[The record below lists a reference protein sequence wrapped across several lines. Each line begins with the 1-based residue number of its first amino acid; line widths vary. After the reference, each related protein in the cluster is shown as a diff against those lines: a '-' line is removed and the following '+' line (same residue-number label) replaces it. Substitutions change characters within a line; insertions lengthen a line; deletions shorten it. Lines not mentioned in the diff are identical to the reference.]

1 MRLLA
6 ATSGSAAQ
14 GRLTEAGER
23 VGEITTGGTI
33 GFLVFVGLGGG
44 LVTAVAY
51 LVVRRWL
58 PRTAG
63 AAGPVVGLILVGS
76 LGVLDPLSP
85 DNVDF
90 AILRPTWLAIA
101 AVVATGLLFA
111 STYTAV
117 AARLD
122 HLIVGPRR
130 RCRWLPC
137 AALPLALIP
146 PFALF
151 SIVYVA
157 GRLTA
162 AGHVEERADT
172 TTADADGTRDDRRIR
187 GRHPRHRRDRR
198 NSDRGQLN
206 RIAPPGRRTRSPGAG
221 ASMPIVD
228 RVSATT
234 NAWRISA
241 HAWVLHVS
249 ELAHEQQCV
258 VIDADLGHL
267 VVVEVHHVDEGHR
280 DRSIGRREAS
290 RTVRRWCP
298 GRHLPC

>member
-1 MRLLA
+1 MRVGNLVVSMLGLVGVAAAVAMTWRWRRVPLVAARSSPTGWADTVADATRTLGAVVSAGVVAGLLVLGFAGRLVMRLLA

-63 AAGPVVGLILVGS
+63 AAGPVVGLMLVGS
-76 LGVLDPLSP
+76 LGVVDPLSP

-101 AVVATGLLFA
+101 AVVATGLFFA

-122 HLIVGPRR
+122 HVIVGTRR
-130 RCRWLPC
+130 RWRWLPC
-137 AALPLALIP
+137 AALPLVLIP

-157 GRLTA
+157 GRLIGRGTLKNVLTRRGPMLTGHTMIAVSAVATLVIVVIA
-162 AGHVEERADT
+162 AT
-172 TTADADGTRDDRRIR
+172 
-187 GRHPRHRRDRR
+187 
-198 NSDRGQLN
+198 
-206 RIAPPGRRTRSPGAG
+206 RIAVT
-221 ASMPIVD
+221 
-228 RVSATT
+228 
-234 NAWRISA
+234 
-241 HAWVLHVS
+241 
-249 ELAHEQQCV
+249 
-258 VIDADLGHL
+258 
-267 VVVEVHHVDEGHR
+267 
-280 DRSIGRREAS
+280 
-290 RTVRRWCP
+290 
-298 GRHLPC
+298 